1 MRAEGNVVSTNSIR
15 VLLCGFVAGV
25 VWFLLSAFF
34 LSLFAENLVTFVK
47 RGGGYPRWD
56 GGVFFA
62 IDLMMGI
69 WAVWL
74 YSAIAPRY
82 GAGPRTAAIVGVAWW
97 IIKSLQSAKWVGI
110 GLIPQDL
117 VLVPLATTLVAA
129 VVASVAAAWIFDRVN
144 MPAAKEPT
152 AT

>member
-1 MRAEGNVVSTNSIR
+1 MAGTNSIR

-25 VWFLLSAFF
+25 VWYLLSALF
-34 LSLFAENLVTFVK
+34 LSLFAEDLVTFVK
-47 RGGGYPRWD
+47 RGGAYPRWD
-56 GGVFFA
+56 GGVFFV

-82 GAGPRTAAIVGVAWW
+82 GAGSRTATLVGVAWW

-110 GLIPQDL
+110 GFIPQEL
-117 VLVPLATTLVAA
+117 VLIPLATTLVAA
-129 VVASVAAAWIFDRVN
+129 VVASVAATWIFDRVDR
-144 MPAAKEPT
+144 PAAKELP